1 MDLKKERRDVIKYRR
16 TILQSAEALFL
27 EHGVDKVTMRNI
39 ATTAGIGQ
47 GTLYRHYAHKGEICQ
62 DLMKGSSEEFIAEVS
77 DYLDNNNG
85 DSLQK
90 QLQETVHYCVD
101 FIDKHSNWLVYI
113 QAPSCEERQQM
124 MYQSPIYVFLYQ
136 KFYKLIEEVQSH
148 DESKDKDTGFR
159 VDAMLASI
167 APEFY
172 VFTKENRGLNK
183 NEIIQKVVRLYI
195 DPLFNV

>member
-1 MDLKKERRDVIKYRR
+1 MDSKKERKDVIKYRSA
-16 TILQSAEALFL
+16 ILQCAEALFL
-27 EHGVDKVTMRNI
+27 EHGVDNVSMRKI

-62 DLMKGSSEEFIAEVS
+62 DLMKESSEEFIAEVLH
-77 DYLDNNNG
+77 YLDSNNG

-90 QLQETVHYCVD
+90 KLTKMVHYCVE

-124 MYQSPIYVFLYQ
+124 MYHSPIYVFLYQ
-136 KFYKLIEEVQSH
+136 MFYKLIDEAQSH
-148 DESKDKDTGFR
+148 YKSKDKDTGFR

-167 APEFY
+167 TPELY

-183 NEIIQKVVRLYI
+183 NNIKQKVVRLYI
-195 DPLFNV
+195 DPLFKL